1 MLGSAPLHYVWQD
14 TWGDGPQPFD
24 DLSCV
29 IKASGMRV
37 AGSQIPIYSGMAGK
51 FIQSSNKHGDGIA
64 KTALEKVC
72 YSDAVELGAFRS
84 ERAEADGSLQVLDR
98 DTHLTGPQP

>member
-1 MLGSAPLHYVWQD
+1 
-14 TWGDGPQPFD
+14 
-24 DLSCV
+24 
-29 IKASGMRV
+29 MRV
-37 AGSQIPIYSGMAGK
+37 AGSQIPIYSGVAGE

-72 YSDAVELGAFRS
+72 YCDAEELGAFRS

-98 DTHLTGPQP
+98 DIHVTGPQP